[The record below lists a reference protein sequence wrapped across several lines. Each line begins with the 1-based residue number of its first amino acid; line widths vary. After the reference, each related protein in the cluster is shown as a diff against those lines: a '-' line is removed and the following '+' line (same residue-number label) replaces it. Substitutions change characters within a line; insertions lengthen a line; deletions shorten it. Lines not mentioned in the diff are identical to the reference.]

1 MHSWCTMQI
10 LAFVRLPGQ
19 RSSMWLGSWCVATP
33 KHVPLTF
40 DFRCP
45 TAWWS
50 WFFSDSFKWYDHWF
64 IGKWC
69 VGLSRNSFTSKA
81 RRLFKRF
88 RFTYDWFTR
97 KWQNTNGIQTAKVSS
112 PHFAVPEGRIFLDI
126 CSGTTRPLS
135 VAALALGC
143 DVLSFDILLDES
155 MDLLRDDSYE
165 QLLRLCSSGQVGY
178 GSASPAC
185 CHYSRLKLRPGPGP
199 KALRTPEA
207 LQGVPGLNSADL
219 TKVQE
224 SYLMLSRCVTCLT
237 LIFQA
242 GGHVHLEQPPSAM
255 SWLEDCV
262 QQFLKLISAWCIVIA
277 ACAYGK
283 DWYKSWMFASSFSEL
298 STLGAV
304 CQHPPNSHLPIRG
317 IDPVSGEFVS
327 RQTACYPEALA
338 NMFAKIV
345 DPLLSHNSCDCSW
358 KHRHALLP
366 KKGRYAA
373 PFSYEDGAGIGS
385 FPDWSSPDRSDPDTF
400 QALRGT
406 WVHQIL
412 HKKLPKQL
420 LAYFSQ
426 MDHPAPP
433 FDDETIE
440 EFRRMLVQFFEH
452 HNVHLAFG
460 LEYPWTSTYAF
471 TGPSSIQWID
481 AGLW

>member
-1 MHSWCTMQI
+1 MISDVLQPDDVDSSAAVSNDTIAGSSANGAWDSVQTVSHAMQN
-10 LAFVRLPGQ
+10 
-19 RSSMWLGSWCVATP
+19 VAL
-33 KHVPLTF
+33 K
-40 DFRCP
+40 
-45 TAWWS
+45 A
-50 WFFSDSFKWYDHWF
+50 SDSPMIGSSKMDKTPMEFKLQD
-64 IGKWC
+64 
-69 VGLSRNSFTSKA
+69 T
-81 RRLFKRF
+81 
-88 RFTYDWFTR
+88 
-97 KWQNTNGIQTAKVSS
+97 VSL

-155 MDLLRDDSYE
+155 MDLLRDDSCE
-165 QLLRLCSSGQVGY
+165 QLLRLCSSGQVDY

-219 TKVQE
+219 QKVQE
-224 SYLMLSRCVTCLT
+224 SYLMLSRYVTCLT

-255 SWLEDCV
+255 SWLEECV
-262 QQFLKLISAWCIVIA
+262 QQFLKLISAWCIFIA

-304 CQHPPNSHLPIRG
+304 CQHPPDSHLPIRG
-317 IDPVSGEFVS
+317 IDPSTGQFVS

-345 DPLLSHNSCDCSW
+345 DPLLSHNNCDCLW
-358 KHRHALLP
+358 KNRHALLP
-366 KKGRYAA
+366 KKGRDAA
-373 PFSYEDGAGIGS
+373 PFSYEDGAGLGS

-400 QALRGT
+400 QSLRGT
-406 WVHQIL
+406 WVQHIL
-412 HKKLPKQL
+412 HKKLRKQL
-420 LAYFSQ
+420 MAYFSQ
-426 MDHPAPP
+426 SDLM
-433 FDDETIE
+433 
-440 EFRRMLVQFFEH
+440 RRSKIFE
-452 HNVHLAFG
+452 
-460 LEYPWTSTYAF
+460 PW
-471 TGPSSIQWID
+471 W
-481 AGLW
+481 